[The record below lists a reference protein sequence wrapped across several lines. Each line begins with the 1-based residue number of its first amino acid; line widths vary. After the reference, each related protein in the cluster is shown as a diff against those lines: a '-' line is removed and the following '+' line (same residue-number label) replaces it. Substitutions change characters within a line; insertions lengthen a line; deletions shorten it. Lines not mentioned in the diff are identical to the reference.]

1 MDLTE
6 VFWILYFKLNR
17 IMIFN
22 DPIHTSK
29 IRRLKSL
36 AEVSQITGVA
46 VSTLNDWHRTKPDLF
61 KVVIAGCVVVRPPKQ
76 K

>member
-1 MDLTE
+1 MTPSLQA
-6 VFWILYFKLNR
+6 K
-17 IMIFN
+17 
-22 DPIHTSK
+22 SAG
-29 IRRLKSL
+29 LKSL

-46 VSTLNDWHRTKPDLF
+46 ISTLNDWHRTKPDLF